1 MLTVSIGSTQV
12 INSMSNY
19 YLIDFDLRDSDS
31 GHYNFEELVEHINR
45 LKTAEITLRMISIS
59 VVSVLIVMLYKSL
72 DHFNPIQTDE
82 EPNVENLLTN
92 NDNSIMSFD
101 RQGFRPSTA
110 LDRTDQ
116 FYTQYMRRLITEMSR
131 EERQLLHSSHT
142 QTDRQSYLYT
152 DQSRSRLE
160 LQKSGHVTEANIS
173 ALLDSQDNDSFEE
186 KPLTMLTLMNKMKKI
201 SHGPSALNGLQ
212 MSMANLV
219 CNKIGHDSNRSIID

>member
-1 MLTVSIGSTQV
+1 MSTLLFSMILFCKLRLNQDIQFNGLQLFLQVMLTVSIGSTQV

-31 GHYNFEELVEHINR
+31 GHYKFEELVEHINR

-101 RQGFRPSTA
+101 R
-110 LDRTDQ
+110 
-116 FYTQYMRRLITEMSR
+116 
-131 EERQLLHSSHT
+131 
-142 QTDRQSYLYT
+142 
-152 DQSRSRLE
+152 
-160 LQKSGHVTEANIS
+160 
-173 ALLDSQDNDSFEE
+173 
-186 KPLTMLTLMNKMKKI
+186 
-201 SHGPSALNGLQ
+201 
-212 MSMANLV
+212 
-219 CNKIGHDSNRSIID
+219 